1 MIHRCAGQMH
11 SMVERSLIPPMQ
23 RLASALLLTVACTA
37 FCSVSL
43 FGQFKDTANV
53 LPGIPAG
60 HPGWSPFDGPTIW
73 VQAACGIGFAGA
85 GIALGYAA
93 KPKEGDASG
102 VGTGIAEALG
112 LTIAAIG
119 LPLGTYLG
127 GQWMG
132 GNGGWW
138 ATLGGCVVGGCVGL
152 LPNIFIKYDNAT
164 VTAIV
169 FCVTAVAGGIVGYHL
184 TASPVSDEQGAGSTL
199 RLFSP
204 TDVKRS
210 GDLALDISRPNVR
223 ITVVSIRL

>member
-1 MIHRCAGQMH
+1 
-11 SMVERSLIPPMQ
+11 MV
-23 RLASALLLTVACTA
+23 AYTVLYT
-37 FCSVSL
+37 SPL
-43 FGQFKDTANV
+43 FGQFKDTTNGLAS
-53 LPGIPAG
+53 IPTGNIVWA
-60 HPGWSPFDGPTIW
+60 PFDKPTIW
-73 VQAACGIGFAGA
+73 VQAGCGIGLAGA
-85 GIALGYAA
+85 GIAIGYAA
-93 KPKEGDASG
+93 TPKEGDASG
-102 VGTGIAEALG
+102 VGTGMAEALG

-138 ATLGGCVVGGCVGL
+138 ATLGGCIVGGCVGL
-152 LPNIFIKYDNAT
+152 VPNIFIKYDNAT

-184 TASPVSDEQGAGSTL
+184 SASPVLDANGAGSSL
-199 RLFSP
+199 RWFNP

-210 GDLALDISRPNVR
+210 GDLALDTYRPNVR